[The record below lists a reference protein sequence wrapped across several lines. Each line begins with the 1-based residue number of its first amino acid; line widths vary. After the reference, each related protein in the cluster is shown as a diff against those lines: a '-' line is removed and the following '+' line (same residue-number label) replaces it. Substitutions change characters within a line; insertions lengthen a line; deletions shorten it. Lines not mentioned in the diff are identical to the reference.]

1 MECSRKGGGRMKA
14 KVVIVDDNPITVRS
28 LEKTI
33 DWEGKGCV
41 IAGTATDGE
50 AGKALCLSVHPD
62 ILLLD
67 IRMPQKDGL
76 MMLEEIRETLPEC
89 KVIIITGYDQFQ
101 YASRAIKLSVF
112 DYILKPIRNAEVEEV
127 LDRALAQMKSRKEQ
141 DIAVRRAAQLTART
155 HLLSLMMNDSRSG
168 QDVHQLLRDA
178 NAFSDSYAVMC
189 VNSATDQPV
198 PYERLSDVDAALEGA
213 RMRTVTLFLYD
224 MLVVYVMFDGEC
236 AEWMEDVR
244 SIDRLI
250 RGCIPEKV
258 HIGVSAKMTSKH
270 AIRRAYH
277 QARQTLWEQTL
288 SGGGE
293 APVFYSEEGALTS
306 GGIVQMHEKIEQLAQ
321 AADLEEESIREAA
334 ATLFSLCGRQYSNL
348 RAMVSLYAMMLYKKF
363 PCDMTPEIDRE
374 ISTTLFASSEEEVY
388 RCLSS
393 LCRTLK
399 QAQTE
404 KEEENYSLMTR
415 SVLEYI
421 RLHAAQSLRLTD
433 IADRFHINTNY
444 LSLLIKRETGVTF
457 HDHVLRAKMDIAHT
471 MLADPRVR
479 VSEVARAVG
488 YSNYISFYN
497 TFKRLENMTP
507 TEYRNRVVPNP
518 IEDEE

>member
-1 MECSRKGGGRMKA
+1 MQA
-14 KVVIVDDNPITVRS
+14 KVVIIDDNPVTVRS

-33 DWEGKGCV
+33 DWEGRGCV
-41 IAGTATDGE
+41 IAGTALDGE
-50 AGKALCLSVHPD
+50 SGKALCLNVRPD

-76 MMLEEIRETLPEC
+76 QMLEEIREFVPEC

-155 HLLSLMMNDSRSG
+155 HLLSLLMNESRSG

-178 NAFSDSYAVMC
+178 GAYCDSYAVMC
-189 VNSATDQPV
+189 VNSLSDQPV
-198 PYERLSDVDAALEGA
+198 PYEALSAIDAALEDEGL
-213 RMRTVTLFLYD
+213 RTVTLFLYD
-224 MLVVYVMFDGEC
+224 MLVVYLMFDGG
-236 AEWMEDVR
+236 AEEWKRDVLR
-244 SIDRLI
+244 VDGII
-250 RGCIPEKV
+250 RKQVPQEICV
-258 HIGVSAKMTSKH
+258 GVSPLMTSKH
-270 AIRRAYH
+270 AIRKAYH

-288 SGGGE
+288 GGGNDG
-293 APVFYSEEGALTS
+293 PVFYTEEPAPQ
-306 GGIVQMHEKIEQLAQ
+306 GGSIVKMHQKIEQLAEH
-321 AADLEEESIREAA
+321 ADLEDESIREAA
-334 ATLFSLCGRQYSNL
+334 STLFSLCGRQYSNL
-348 RAMVSLYAMMLYKKF
+348 RAMVSLYAMMLCKKF
-363 PCDMTPEIDRE
+363 PCDMTQEIDRE

-388 RCLSS
+388 RCLSG
-393 LCRTLK
+393 LCRALK
-399 QAQTE
+399 EARSEKTQAQ
-404 KEEENYSLMTR
+404 YSLMIR

-421 RLHAAQSLRLTD
+421 RLHAAQSLRLSD

-444 LSLLIKRETGVTF
+444 LSLLIKRETGITF
-457 HDHVLRAKMDIAHT
+457 HDHVLKAKMDIAHT

-507 TEYRNRVVPNP
+507 TEYRNQVVPNP
-518 IEDEE
+518 VEDEE

>member
-1 MECSRKGGGRMKA
+1 VQA
-14 KVVIVDDNPITVRS
+14 KVVIIDDNPVTVRS

-33 DWEGKGCV
+33 DWDGKGCV
-41 IAGTATDGE
+41 VAGTATDGE
-50 AGKALCLSVHPD
+50 NGKALCLSVRPD

-76 MMLEEIRETLPEC
+76 QMLEEIRDIVPDC

-112 DYILKPIRNAEVEEV
+112 DYILKPIRNAEVEEI

-141 DIAVRRAAQLTART
+141 DVAVQRAAQLTART
-155 HLLSLMMNDSRSG
+155 HLLSLLMNESRRG
-168 QDVHQLLRDA
+168 QDVRQMLESA
-178 NAFSDSYAVMC
+178 GAYSEQYAVMC
-189 VNSATDQPV
+189 VNSLAEQPV
-198 PYERLSDVDAALEGA
+198 PYEALEAVDAALEDAGL
-213 RMRTVTLFLYD
+213 RTVTLFLYD
-224 MLVVYVMFDGEC
+224 MLVVYVMFDAAAADWRNEI
-236 AEWMEDVR
+236 R
-244 SIDRLI
+244 RIDEVI
-250 RGCIPEKV
+250 RDQVPEKV
-258 HIGVSAKMTSKH
+258 CVGVSLLMSSKH
-270 AIRRAYH
+270 AIRQAYH

-288 SGGGE
+288 GGGE
-293 APVFYSEEGALTS
+293 AGPVFYSEEEIPQS
-306 GGIVQMHEKIEQLAQ
+306 GSIVKMHQKIEQLAEK
-321 AADLEEESIREAA
+321 ADLEEASVREAA
-334 ATLFSLCGRQYSNL
+334 STLYALCGRQYSNL
-348 RAMVSLYAMMLYKKF
+348 RALVSLYAMMLCRKY
-363 PCDMTPEIDRE
+363 PCDMTQEIDRQ
-374 ISTTLFASSEEEVY
+374 ISTTLFASNEEEVY
-388 RCLSS
+388 RCLAG
-393 LCRTLK
+393 LCRALREARM
-399 QAQTE
+399 Q
-404 KEEENYSLMTR
+404 KEEAQYSLMTR

-421 RLHAAQSLRLTD
+421 RLHAAQSLRLSE

-507 TEYRNRVVPNP
+507 TDYRRKVVPNF
-518 IEDEE
+518 IEEEE

>member
-1 MECSRKGGGRMKA
+1 MKGRVGRMLA
-14 KVVIVDDNPITVRS
+14 KVVIVDDNPVTVRS
-28 LEKTI
+28 LTKTI

-41 IAGTATDGE
+41 VAGTATDGE
-50 AGKALCLSVHPD
+50 NGKALCLSVHPD

-76 MMLEEIRETLPEC
+76 QMLEEIRDAVPDC

-141 DIAVRRAAQLTART
+141 DVAMRRAAQLTART
-155 HLLSLMMNDSRSG
+155 HLLSLLMNESRRG
-168 QDVHQLLRDA
+168 QDVHQMLRDA
-178 NAFSDSYAVMC
+178 DVYCERYAVMC
-189 VNSATDQPV
+189 VNSLSDQAV
-198 PYERLSDVDAALEGA
+198 PYDALDAVDAALEEEGL
-213 RMRTVTLFLYD
+213 RTVTLFLYD
-224 MLVVYVMFDGEC
+224 MLVVFVMFDDE
-236 AEWMEDVR
+236 APQWKEDILRVDEVIR
-244 SIDRLI
+244 SNVTQAV
-250 RGCIPEKV
+250 CV
-258 HIGVSAKMTSKH
+258 GVSPLMSSKH
-270 AIRRAYH
+270 SIRQAYH

-288 SGGGE
+288 GGE
-293 APVFYSEEGALTS
+293 SAQPVFYAEGAAPES
-306 GGIVQMHEKIEQLAQ
+306 GSIVQMHQRIEQLAER
-321 AADLEEESIREAA
+321 ADLEEESTREAA
-334 ATLFSLCGRQYSNL
+334 ATLFALCGRQYSNL
-348 RAMVSLYAMMLYKKF
+348 RALVSLYAMMLCKKY
-363 PCDMTPEIDRE
+363 PCDMTQEIDRQ

-388 RCLSS
+388 RCLSG
-393 LCRTLK
+393 LCNALK
-399 QAQTE
+399 SAREE
-404 KEEENYSLMTR
+404 KAEESYSLMTR

-421 RLHAAQSLRLTD
+421 RLHAAQSLRLSD

-507 TEYRNRVVPNP
+507 TEYRNQVVPNFA
-518 IEDEE
+518 EEEE